1 MFLDESQQS
10 FSFISSYIDQAT
22 ISNLFEYK
30 AIIRTRGVTYVFYK
44 KNEGPCLISSNRSS
58 GPEGMMMIRKGLWI
72 CMRQRCS

>member
-30 AIIRTRGVTYVFYK
+30 AIIRTRGVTYVFIK
-44 KNEGPCLISSNRSS
+44 KTKDLV
-58 GPEGMMMIRKGLWI
+58 
-72 CMRQRCS
+72 